1 MKENR
6 LVLVIKELFGCSFS
20 EAVICAKRI
29 LVNWDK
35 IKEAAESETVETV
48 WLDKK

>member
-1 MKENR
+1 MS
-6 LVLVIKELFGCSFS
+6 LVNVLMESFNCSFW
-20 EAVICAKRI
+20 EAMIYAKK
-29 LVNWDK
+29 LLLNWEK